1 VIAASEVAG
10 KVATL
15 ALTIVAARI
24 LGPFDFGT
32 FAYAL
37 SFSLLVATIP
47 TWGLDALLVQRASAN
62 VARLPVFLS
71 ETVIWRTALVVP
83 VFVMAGLVGVA
94 LRPTTRAGVTL
105 LLVLAASMVDLYLEV
120 GRDIAAVKQ
129 EQVRA
134 SLMLVLQRY
143 SAAVLAT
150 LALVA
155 GYGLIGLSAAFLIG
169 SLVGAAGM
177 FFTVRR
183 MGVSFDFGRV
193 HRAGLLQ
200 TGRLS
205 VPLGILTV
213 VSMVLFRVDQV
224 ILDALKGEQA
234 VGTYAAAYKL
244 LETTTFVAWAVSR
257 AVFPVMS
264 AAKEPWRVRQALEQG
279 VAAVSLFFVPFG
291 VGLWFEA
298 GPVLRLLYGARYV
311 AEGTSVARWLA
322 PSPLFF
328 SIAFLG
334 LFALVARERRWQVV
348 VASVVA
354 TVSNIGLNLV
364 LIPHLAGM
372 GAAIATTV
380 SYAVESVLVLA
391 LCVRAIGWVAIHKAL
406 ALPAAAAV
414 PMAAAIALV
423 RANLPVEVL
432 VGVGV
437 YSATWYL
444 LARWRAPDQVAVLA
458 SVLRWRRLHDV
469 EPEGPEDPSP

>member
-1 VIAASEVAG
+1 
-10 KVATL
+10 
-15 ALTIVAARI
+15 
-24 LGPFDFGT
+24 
-32 FAYAL
+32 
-37 SFSLLVATIP
+37 
-47 TWGLDALLVQRASAN
+47 
-62 VARLPVFLS
+62 
-71 ETVIWRTALVVP
+71 
-83 VFVMAGLVGVA
+83 
-94 LRPTTRAGVTL
+94 
-105 LLVLAASMVDLYLEV
+105 
-120 GRDIAAVKQ
+120 
-129 EQVRA
+129 
-134 SLMLVLQRY
+134 VLQRY

-177 FFTVRR
+177 FLTVRQ
-183 MGVSFDFGRV
+183 MGVSLDFARV
-193 HRAGLLQ
+193 RRAGLLQ

-279 VAAVSLFFVPFG
+279 IAAVSLFFVPLG

-322 PSPLFF
+322 PSPLLFA
-328 SIAFLG
+328 IAFLG
-334 LFALVARERRWQVV
+334 LYALVARERRWQVV
-348 VASVVA
+348 VAAVVA

-364 LIPHLAGM
+364 LIPHLAGT
-372 GAAIATTV
+372 GAAIATTI
-380 SYAVESVLVLA
+380 SYAVEAVLVLG
-391 LCVRAIGWVAIHKAL
+391 LCVRAIGWAAIHTAV

-414 PMAAAIALV
+414 PLAAVIAVV
-423 RANLPVEVL
+423 RADLLLEVL

-437 YSATWYL
+437 YSVTWYL
-444 LARWRAPDQVAVLA
+444 LARWRAPEQVAVLT
-458 SVLRWRRLHDV
+458 SVFRWRRPPGV
-469 EPEGPEDPSP
+469 ESEAPVSPGP